1 MKVALLL
8 ACTLA
13 ACAVSPDRQAA
24 KPSSGKLLIVG
35 GGLDNDTAP
44 VYRAL
49 LEAGRGPVLVATAAT
64 GPQEDE
70 AVDKTQALLAHDAGT
85 EVIVLRR
92 ETGDAQTIDAL
103 QRARSVF
110 FTGGDQ
116 QRIVDRYPPGPVRE
130 AFHAFVQR
138 GGTLGGGSAGC
149 AMLGERM
156 LLGGRSAHALGI
168 PAKDEDGSERVLGP
182 RIGSG
187 MGFLPGVLTDSHF
200 FERDRLGR
208 LCAALVQGPDK
219 LGLGVGED
227 AAVEVDLAARTVRGL
242 TWSESLLID
251 ARFARAEGGRWG
263 PFVAQLVGEGEALA
277 LGGLC
282 DQPPEVLAE
291 AAATRIPVVE
301 PGQNRQLS
309 SWRLFRRAR
318 DGQELFEW
326 HSDGWSVRARGLGDG
341 RRVLFEVRR

>member
-8 ACTLA
+8 ACTLS
-13 ACAVSPDRQAA
+13 ACALSPDRKAA
-24 KPSSGKLLIVG
+24 SQSLGKLLIVG

-49 LEAGRGPVLVATAAT
+49 LEAGQGPVLVATAAT
-64 GPQEDE
+64 GPEEDE
-70 AVDKTQALLAHDAGT
+70 ALDKTEALLAHDRDA

-92 ETGDAQTIDAL
+92 ETGDEETIVAL

-116 QRIVDRYPPGPVRE
+116 QRIVDRYPPGPVRA
-130 AFHAFVQR
+130 AFHAFVER

-156 LLGGRSAHALGI
+156 LLGGRSAQALGI
-168 PAKDEDGSERVLGP
+168 PAKDEDGVELTLGP
-182 RIGSG
+182 RIGLG

-227 AAVEVDLAARTVRGL
+227 AAVEVDLAARTVRGI
-242 TWSESLLID
+242 TWSESLLVD
-251 ARFARAEGGRWG
+251 ARFARAEGGRFG
-263 PFVAQLVGEGEALA
+263 PFVAQLVGASETLP

-282 DQPPEVLAE
+282 VQSPTPLLDGAPTQ
-291 AAATRIPVVE
+291 IPVVE
-301 PGQNRQLS
+301 PGQNRQLA

-318 DGQELFEW
+318 AGVDLFEW
-326 HSDGWSVRARGLGDG
+326 HGEGWSVRAQGLGDG
-341 RRVLFEVRR
+341 RRVVFEVRR